1 MKTKRAQEGNWLFC
15 DGTFTK
21 EVYAQDSAN
30 LDCWTEVDDEFKSR
44 SENGADAE
52 LNEENLVLRNTLS
65 SNRDGVGKV
74 IADSSKPFPL
84 YMPQYVDANQFY
96 SLTAEDGTTSKW
108 VAVSDG
114 IVTAENFDS
123 VMERWID

>member
-1 MKTKRAQEGNWLFC
+1 MFC
-15 DGTFTK
+15 DGIFTK

-30 LDCWTEVDDEFKSR
+30 LDCWTEVNDEFKSH

-52 LNEENLVLRNTLS
+52 LNEENLILRNTLS
-65 SNRDGVGKV
+65 SKRDGVGKV
-74 IADSSKPFPL
+74 IADPSKPFPL